1 MKRLLSSYL
10 FDPELISGKMI
21 FLTGPRQVGKTTFA
35 LNWLKESGVEGTY
48 FNWDDPAV
56 LLAYKRNPLFFKN
69 VIDEH
74 YRGTPVPIVFDEIHK
89 HKGWRQV
96 LKGLYDVNK
105 KRMQLLVT
113 GSARL
118 GIYRKSGDSLLGR
131 YFPFQMLPI
140 GLPEAA
146 GKFTNVLQE
155 ESLFSKGDLLLKEM
169 RRISPTGLRDTLN
182 KLLAFGGFPEPFLKS
197 SKRFHRRWLT
207 EYVALLTREDIRE
220 LSRISDLKGVER
232 LVALLPS
239 RVGAPLSV
247 NALRE
252 DLGGHYQTVVN
263 WIEVLKGLYLVFTIS
278 PWSRDIKR
286 SIRKE
291 AKLYFYDW
299 SILDDPGFRFENLLA
314 LTLTRMAARLT
325 ETGRGNYEIRYVRDR
340 EKREVDFLLVKDDN
354 PVCLI
359 EAKLSD
365 DKISAHGRY
374 YAARLGVPFYQVVLE
389 SNTAEAFPGNCFLL
403 PATGFLMMAG

>member
-1 MKRLLSSYL
+1 MERLLGSYL

-56 LLAYKRNPLFFKN
+56 LHAYKRNPLFFKN
-69 VIDEH
+69 VIDER
-74 YRGTPVPIVFDEIHK
+74 YRKTPVPIVFDEIHK
-89 HKGWRQV
+89 HKGWRQI
-96 LKGLYDVNK
+96 LKGLYDVNN

-140 GLPEAA
+140 GLPEAT
-146 GKFTNVLQE
+146 GNISHVFHE
-155 ESLFSKGDLLLKEM
+155 EDLFSHGDLFLKKT
-169 RRISPTGLRDTLN
+169 RRISRTGLRDTLDR
-182 KLLAFGGFPEPFLKS
+182 LLAFGGFPEPFLKDS
-197 SKRFHRRWLT
+197 RRFHRRWLT
-207 EYVALLTREDIRE
+207 EYITLLTREDIRE
-220 LSRISDLKGVER
+220 LSRISDLKGMER

-239 RVGAPLSV
+239 RVGAPLSI

-263 WIEVLKGLYLVFTIS
+263 WIDVLKALYLVFTVS

-299 SILDDPGFRFENLLA
+299 SILDDPGFRFENLIA
-314 LTLTRMAARLT
+314 LTLTRMAARFT
-325 ETGRGNYEIRYVRDR
+325 ETGRGNFEIRYVRDR

-374 YAARLGVPFYQVVLE
+374 YAARLGVPYYQIVLE
-389 SNTAEAFPGNCFLL
+389 SDAAEAFPGNCFLL
-403 PATGFLMMAG
+403 PATRFLMIAG